1 MSPFLLRGI
10 LVGMEVNIQFLSGT
24 KYEVDARGHKVICD
38 QPVDGGGEDAGMTP
52 PEFLLASLG
61 TCAMYYAANYLKIHQ
76 VSAEGMKV
84 RVEADKATGPAR
96 LSAFRIV
103 IDMPEGVSEKDME
116 GARRSAE
123 KCLVKNTMLM
133 TPEIEL
139 TVRSAVAVA

>member
-1 MSPFLLRGI
+1 
-10 LVGMEVNIQFLSGT
+10 MEVNIHFLSGT

-76 VSAEGMKV
+76 VAADGMRV
-84 RVEADKATGPAR
+84 RVEADKASGPAR
-96 LSAFRIV
+96 LSVFRIEV
-103 IDMPEGVSEKDME
+103 ELPEGLSEKDVE
-116 GARRSAE
+116 GARRAAE
-123 KCLVKNTMLM
+123 KCLVKNTLLM